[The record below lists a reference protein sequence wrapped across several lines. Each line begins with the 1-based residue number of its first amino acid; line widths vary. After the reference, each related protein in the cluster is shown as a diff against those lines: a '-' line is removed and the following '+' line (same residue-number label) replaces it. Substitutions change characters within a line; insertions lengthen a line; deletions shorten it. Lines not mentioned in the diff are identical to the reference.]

1 MTPGGTALGQQF
13 DRAQRNVLFVGIVAL
28 AVSLVWLFKDAT
40 HFWQSY
46 LFAFIFWSGLAL
58 GCLGIFFLHNVVGGN
73 WGVAIR
79 RLVESGLKTLP
90 LIALFSV
97 PILIF
102 ALPSLYKWTDAAYR
116 HEHFAVGHKAAYLN
130 PTWFIIRTAIY
141 FVIWYFSSRAILN
154 MANEHERTGDPA
166 LFKKIK
172 TRSAPAL
179 LVFVLTTTLAF
190 IDWIMSLEPDWYSTI
205 YGWMFTVGQVLLT
218 FSFLVAVL
226 VLLSKREPFVSFLTK
241 QHYHDLG
248 NLMLAFTMLWAYMS
262 FAQFLIIWAENLPDE
277 IPWYVRR
284 FSGGWGYIAWTI
296 AIFHF
301 CVPFFILLQTRIK
314 RNPRGLRFLALWLI
328 LMRALDVF
336 WIVEPAFRQRKLEIF
351 PTDLLAL
358 IGLGGIWLAF
368 FIWNLKSRPLL
379 ASRDPRDTY
388 SLLAKAHGHGH

>member
-1 MTPGGTALGQQF
+1 MTPSGTLGSQM
-13 DRAQRNVLFVGIVAL
+13 DRVQRNVLFVGLVAL
-28 AVSLVWLFKDAT
+28 LVSLVGLFQNSA

-46 LFAFIFWSGLAL
+46 LFAFIFCAGLTL
-58 GCLGIFFLHNVVGGN
+58 GCLGVFFLHNVVGGN
-73 WGVAIR
+73 WGVAVR
-79 RLVESGLKTLP
+79 RLVEAGLKTLP
-90 LIALFSV
+90 LIALFAV
-97 PILIF
+97 PLF
-102 ALPSLYKWTDAAYR
+102 FVLGTLYKWTDAGFRA
-116 HEHFAVGHKAAYLN
+116 EHFATGHKAAYLN
-130 PTWFIIRTAIY
+130 PTWFIIRTVIY
-141 FVIWYFSSRAILN
+141 FAIWGFSGYRILG
-154 MANEHERTGDPA
+154 MANEHDRTGDPA
-166 LFKKIK
+166 LFKRIK

-226 VLLSKREPFVSFLTK
+226 VLLSKREPFASFLTR

-296 AIFHF
+296 SIFHF
-301 CVPFFILLQTRIK
+301 FVPFFLLL
-314 RNPRGLRFLALWLI
+314 LRFVKKNPSRLRALAVWII

-336 WIVEPAFRQRKLEIF
+336 WIVAPAWRQRGLEVYW
-351 PTDLLAL
+351 TDIVAL
-358 IGLGGIWLAF
+358 IGLSGIWLAF
-368 FIWNLKSRPLL
+368 FIRNLKSRPLL
-379 ASRDPRDTY
+379 ASHDPRDTY